1 MKNKKKIIILI
12 IALCLIL
19 FILSIFSTGTYSK
32 FFGKILGESKTEIA
46 EPVFVLENTDK
57 KIVDNSNQEVDYYF
71 KVKNYNNSSINEVNL
86 KYILEITPIQDK
98 AITLT
103 LYKDNQKIDLNNQK
117 TSYIGLGHTT
127 KQEHQYRLNVKY
139 NKNNQENSYDINSS
153 IFIKANDIQ
162 NYTGVKI

>member
-1 MKNKKKIIILI
+1 M
-12 IALCLIL
+12 
-19 FILSIFSTGTYSK
+19 
-32 FFGKILGESKTEIA
+32 
-46 EPVFVLENTDK
+46 
-57 KIVDNSNQEVDYYF
+57 
-71 KVKNYNNSSINEVNL
+71 KNYNNSSINEVNL

-117 TSYIGLGHTT
+117 TAYIEIGHTT

-153 IFIKANDIQ
+153 IFIKANAIQ
-162 NYTGVKI
+162 N

>member
-1 MKNKKKIIILI
+1 MKNKNKIIILI
-12 IALCLIL
+12 IILCIIL
-19 FILSIFSTGTYSK
+19 FFACILTTGTYSR
-32 FFGKILGESKTEIA
+32 FFEKILGESKTEIA

-57 KIVDNSNQEVDYYF
+57 KTVDNSNQEVNYYF
-71 KVKNYNNSSINEVNL
+71 KVKNYENSNINEVNL
-86 KYILEITPIQDK
+86 KYMIEITPTQDN

-139 NKNNQENSYDINSS
+139 NKNNQTNSHDISS
-153 IFIKANDIQ
+153 NIFIKANAIQ
-162 NYTGVKI
+162 D

>member
-1 MKNKKKIIILI
+1 MKNKKKFIILI

-19 FILSIFSTGTYSK
+19 FLLCILTNSTYSK

-71 KVKNYNNSSINEVNL
+71 KVKNYNSSSINEVNL
-86 KYILEITPIQDK
+86 KYMLEITPIQDK
-98 AITLT
+98 LITLT
-103 LYKDNQKIDLNNQK
+103 LYKDNQKVTLNEQK
-117 TSYIGLGHTT
+117 TSYIEIGHTT

-139 NKNNQENSYDINSS
+139 NKNNQENSYDINSNV
-153 IFIKANDIQ
+153 FIKASAIQ
-162 NYTGVKI
+162 D

>member
-117 TSYIGLGHTT
+117 TAYI
-127 KQEHQYRLNVKY
+127 
-139 NKNNQENSYDINSS
+139 
-153 IFIKANDIQ
+153 
-162 NYTGVKI
+162 

>member
-71 KVKNYNNSSINEVNL
+71 KVKNYNN
-86 KYILEITPIQDK
+86 
-98 AITLT
+98 
-103 LYKDNQKIDLNNQK
+103 
-117 TSYIGLGHTT
+117 
-127 KQEHQYRLNVKY
+127 
-139 NKNNQENSYDINSS
+139 
-153 IFIKANDIQ
+153 
-162 NYTGVKI
+162 

>member
-1 MKNKKKIIILI
+1 MKNKKKIIFLI
-12 IALCLIL
+12 IILCIIL
-19 FILSIFSTGTYSK
+19 FLACILTTGTYSR

-57 KIVDNSNQEVDYYF
+57 KTVNNSNQEVDYYF
-71 KVKNYNNSSINEVNL
+71 KVKNYDNLNINEVNL
-86 KYILEITPIQDK
+86 KYMIEITPAQDK

-139 NKNNQENSYDINSS
+139 NKNNQENSYDINSNV
-153 IFIKANDIQ
+153 FIKASAIQ
-162 NYTGVKI
+162 D

>member
-19 FILSIFSTGTYSK
+19 FILGILTTGTYSK

-46 EPVFVLENTDK
+46 EPIFVLEHTDK

-71 KVKNYNNSSINEVNL
+71 KVKNYNNSNVNEVNL
-86 KYILEITPIQDK
+86 KYMLEITPLQDK

-103 LYKDNQKIDLNNQK
+103 LYKDNQKIDLNNQR
-117 TSYIGLGHTT
+117 TVYIEIGHTT
-127 KQEHQYRLNVKY
+127 KQ
-139 NKNNQENSYDINSS
+139 
-153 IFIKANDIQ
+153 
-162 NYTGVKI
+162 

>member
-12 IALCLIL
+12 ISLCLIL

-71 KVKNYNNSSINEVNL
+71 KNAETSKYMQPDDNGDLHMEQHEFDLCEACYDKMIQAFTIPVDRKIENEL
-86 KYILEITPIQDK
+86 L
-98 AITLT
+98 
-103 LYKDNQKIDLNNQK
+103 
-117 TSYIGLGHTT
+117 
-127 KQEHQYRLNVKY
+127 
-139 NKNNQENSYDINSS
+139 
-153 IFIKANDIQ
+153 
-162 NYTGVKI
+162 

>member
-19 FILSIFSTGTYSK
+19 VMLTLFTTDTYSK

-46 EPVFVLENTDK
+46 EPIFMLEHTDK
-57 KIVDNSNQEVDYYF
+57 KVVDNNNQEIDYYF
-71 KVKNYNNSSINEVNL
+71 KVKNYNDSNVNEVNL

-98 AITLT
+98 AIILT
-103 LYKDNQKIDLNNQK
+103 LYKNNQKIDLNEQK
-117 TSYIGLGHTT
+117 TSYIEIGHTT

-139 NKNNQENSYDINSS
+139 DKNNQENSYDINSN
-153 IFIKANDIQ
+153 IFIKAYAIQ
-162 NYTGVKI
+162 N